1 MIHPYPEDETD
12 LPAKVKK
19 MADQI
24 RAAGFN
30 ATERDI
36 YAAMFPPRK
45 PDLTDLDI
53 MPKSIAHKPKR
64 WAHKLNRK

>member
-1 MIHPYPEDETD
+1 MIHPYPEVEPS
-12 LPAKVKK
+12 LSEKIKK

-24 RAAGFN
+24 QAAGFS

-45 PDLTDLDI
+45 PELTDLDI
-53 MPKSIAHKPKR
+53 MPRSIAHKPKR